1 METKTEKALPNIV
14 PLAGAVCAQYVRRG
28 QALCGPYW
36 YRFWREGGRLRKAYV
51 RPDELESVRDRCRAC
66 QAQRAQALAQRRR
79 AEDAMRE
86 LRKLLRGLDV

>member
-28 QALCGPYW
+28 QSLCGPYW

-51 RPDELESVRDRCRAC
+51 RPSELESIRERCEVGH
-66 QAQRAQALAQRRR
+66 AQRAQALAVRRR
-79 AEDAMRE
+79 AEVAMRE
-86 LRKLLRGLDV
+86 LRKLLRELDG